1 MSMSNLLIVDG
12 VALFVMKS
20 KERTTI
26 GMAHPT
32 VIPRNFEPERER
44 CPECGRPTDG
54 EDRLS

>member
-1 MSMSNLLIVDG
+1 MSMGNLLIVGG
-12 VALFVMKS
+12 VAVLVMNS
-20 KERTTI
+20 KTHTTV